1 MAAITLDYFIDA
13 AMLNDHTGTTRLMLR
28 AFSLRWLKP
37 WEYFWFVTVDATA
50 PTLSD
55 AFPETNLPIKA

>member
-13 AMLNDHTGTTRLMLR
+13 AMLKDHIETTRFMLR
-28 AFSLRWLKP
+28 AISPRWLKP
-37 WEYFWFVTVDATA
+37 WEYFWSVTVGATA

-55 AFPETNLPIKA
+55 AFPETSLPIKA